1 VAKHSNGI
9 QYFGRL
15 TTFQRTSLKKLKYVF
30 VSIIVLLLV
39 VVGGSVSAFVWWF
52 SSCQGHMQQCYAS
65 FRGATSGA
73 GRLTQARQ
81 RSIHGG
87 FTAALSTVAFQ
98 IPLGDETEGIVV
110 LDRVGNGERLIAT
123 KNYTHWSPRFS
134 LDGERLVFVRQMV
147 GSNDRELLSCETST
161 WHCSILFRTQA
172 ALSSPVDAGN
182 GNVLFSTTVQRADGG
197 RGFDVFV
204 VRKGQAPVRL
214 TNYEAYA
221 LSPISVGGNKIAF
234 GAEGKRGLEPIP
246 CTDRDS
252 LKCDQSNI
260 YVLEF
265 DPSNAT
271 IPNKPAALAPRF
283 VVAGY
288 STSPIL
294 SANGKRLA
302 FLNTNRKGSP
312 WRYNIVVA
320 DIDGIVD
327 GGFSVEGLAF
337 SSGAFVGDTLLVNE
351 LFYDHYRIL
360 SADLQSKRV
369 TGMGMKH
376 SPDYL
381 RTIEPITLLVDRFAA
396 VL

>member
-1 VAKHSNGI
+1 
-9 QYFGRL
+9 
-15 TTFQRTSLKKLKYVF
+15 LKKLKYALISVIVF
-30 VSIIVLLLV
+30 LLV
-39 VVGGSVSAFVWWF
+39 VVGGSVTTFVWWF

-65 FRGATSGA
+65 FRGATSGVD
-73 GRLTQARQ
+73 RLTQERQ

-87 FTAALSTVAFQ
+87 FTASLSTVAFQ

-110 LDRVGNGERLIAT
+110 LDRVGDGERLIAT

-147 GSNDRELLSCETST
+147 GSEDRELLSCKTST

-172 ALSSPVDAGN
+172 ALASPIDAGN
-182 GNVLFSTTVQRADGG
+182 GNVIFSTTVQRADGG

-234 GAEGKRGLEPIP
+234 GAEGKRGFEPSP
-246 CTDRDS
+246 CADRDS
-252 LKCDQSNI
+252 LKCDKSEI

-271 IPNKPAALAPRF
+271 IPNKPTALAPRF
-283 VVAGY
+283 AVAGY
-288 STSPIL
+288 SISPIL
-294 SANGKRLA
+294 SGDGKRVA
-302 FLNTNRKGSP
+302 FLNTNRKGNP
-312 WRYNIVVA
+312 WRYNIAVA
-320 DIDGIVD
+320 DIDGVVD
-327 GGFSVEGLAF
+327 GGFSVEGSAF

-351 LFYDHYRIL
+351 LFDDHYRIL
-360 SADLQSKRV
+360 SADLSSRRV
-369 TGMGMKH
+369 TGMGIKH
-376 SPDYL
+376 SP
-381 RTIEPITLLVDRFAA
+381 E
-396 VL
+396 

>member
-1 VAKHSNGI
+1 M
-9 QYFGRL
+9 
-15 TTFQRTSLKKLKYVF
+15 KKLKYAFLSV
-30 VSIIVLLLV
+30 IVLLLV
-39 VVGGSVSAFVWWF
+39 VVGGAMTAFVWWF

-65 FRGATSGA
+65 FRGATSGVDS
-73 GRLTQARQ
+73 LTQARQ

-87 FTAALSTVAFQ
+87 FTASLSTVAFQ

-110 LDRVGNGERLIAT
+110 LDRVGNGERLIAN

-134 LDGERLVFVRQMV
+134 LDGERLVLVRQMV
-147 GSNDRELLSCETST
+147 GSKDRELLSCETST

-182 GNVLFSTTVQRADGG
+182 GNVIFSTTVQRADGG

-234 GAEGKRGLEPIP
+234 GAEGTRALEPSP

-252 LKCDQSNI
+252 LKCDKSDI

-271 IPNKPAALAPRF
+271 IRNKPAALAPRF
-283 VVAGY
+283 AVAGY

-294 SANGKRLA
+294 SGDGKRVA
-302 FLNTNRKGSP
+302 FLNTNRQGSP
-312 WRYNIVVA
+312 WRYNIAVA

-337 SSGAFVGDTLLVNE
+337 SSGAIVGDTLLVNE
-351 LFYDHYRIL
+351 LFNDHYRIL
-360 SADLQSKRV
+360 SADLSSRRT
-369 TGMGMKH
+369 TGMGMRH
-376 SPDYL
+376 SPEYL
-381 RTIEPITLLVDRFAA
+381 GTIEPITLLVDGAA
-396 VL
+396 ALL

>member
-1 VAKHSNGI
+1 
-9 QYFGRL
+9 
-15 TTFQRTSLKKLKYVF
+15 
-30 VSIIVLLLV
+30 
-39 VVGGSVSAFVWWF
+39 
-52 SSCQGHMQQCYAS
+52 
-65 FRGATSGA
+65 
-73 GRLTQARQ
+73 
-81 RSIHGG
+81 
-87 FTAALSTVAFQ
+87 
-98 IPLGDETEGIVV
+98 
-110 LDRVGNGERLIAT
+110 
-123 KNYTHWSPRFS
+123 
-134 LDGERLVFVRQMV
+134 
-147 GSNDRELLSCETST
+147 
-161 WHCSILFRTQA
+161 
-172 ALSSPVDAGN
+172 
-182 GNVLFSTTVQRADGG
+182 
-197 RGFDVFV
+197 
-204 VRKGQAPVRL
+204 VRL